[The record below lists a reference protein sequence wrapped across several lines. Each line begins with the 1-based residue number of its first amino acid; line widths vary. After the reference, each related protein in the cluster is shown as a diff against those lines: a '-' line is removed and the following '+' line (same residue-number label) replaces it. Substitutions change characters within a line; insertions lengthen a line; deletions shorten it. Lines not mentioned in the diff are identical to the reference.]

1 MNYTGGFLWMKKVAD
16 YVENS
21 NQYFVLKSYAYGDS
35 KKAINRLFSKICDLA
50 RIIIHSPDIAVIDA
64 WGEVSIIL
72 WLILR
77 IFQKN
82 TKIFIVFHHYE
93 QRISVCKNSIEI
105 LYNSL
110 IGSITSIMLKNSDI
124 ILTVSK
130 SSMHELE
137 RFYDIGRGKNN
148 KNLGINAT
156 KGILLKNINWNNND
170 IAIVGTGI
178 DIDLLNAAIQSKKK
192 ISKKKDIDFLCM
204 GRIEKFSH
212 LENIWMKIKADTPN
226 SNIVMIGRADPQI
239 IDKLLSMGI
248 DHRGFVSE
256 EEKMELYSRTKVF
269 IFPSS
274 REGFGIAVAEALF
287 LGIPVIAWKIPVFED
302 LYSNNEETKIKL
314 VELGNVNLFAE
325 ECIKA
330 IDRYNFNQSDKVHK
344 RASNVFPS
352 CKTVSQNVISVI
364 EFTK

>member
-1 MNYTGGFLWMKKVAD
+1 
-16 YVENS
+16 
-21 NQYFVLKSYAYGDS
+21 
-35 KKAINRLFSKICDLA
+35 
-50 RIIIHSPDIAVIDA
+50 
-64 WGEVSIIL
+64 
-72 WLILR
+72 
-77 IFQKN
+77 
-82 TKIFIVFHHYE
+82 
-93 QRISVCKNSIEI
+93 
-105 LYNSL
+105 
-110 IGSITSIMLKNSDI
+110 
-124 ILTVSK
+124 
-130 SSMHELE
+130 MHELE
-137 RFYDIGRGKNN
+137 RFYDFGRGKNN

-287 LGIPVIAWKIPVFED
+287 LGIPVIAWKF
-302 LYSNNEETKIKL
+302 
-314 VELGNVNLFAE
+314 LFLR
-325 ECIKA
+325 IYILIMRK
-330 IDRYNFNQSDKVHK
+330 QK
-344 RASNVFPS
+344 
-352 CKTVSQNVISVI
+352 
-364 EFTK
+364 